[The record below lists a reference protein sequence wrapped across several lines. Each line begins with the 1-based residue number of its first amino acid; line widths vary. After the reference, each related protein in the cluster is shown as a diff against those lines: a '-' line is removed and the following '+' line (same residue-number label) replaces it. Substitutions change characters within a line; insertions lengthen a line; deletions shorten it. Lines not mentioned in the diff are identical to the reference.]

1 MSPILLAL
9 ALTGCT
15 FQPGTA
21 FGRLDAF
28 SADLS
33 FDAGA
38 ARDLGDGV
46 VLTDQGDH
54 VALAALSVVV
64 STVEL
69 QELQGA
75 GGVTFDPA
83 NPPEGYG
90 LCHGGHCHAE
100 DGSLVGYDEIIA
112 ELSGGSAQYVG
123 IVSAAL
129 DLEIDLLAGGP
140 GDLGLQGALLP
151 QAELTR
157 LAVVATTLRGQA
169 QVTGDALLAPLE
181 LSWELPF
188 EGWSTTV
195 DAPVDRDQ
203 PEGLSV
209 ETAVVIDG
217 SLFDGTA
224 WADLGLEPVHL
235 DDAQDG
241 GPGQRLVEQALAT
254 FPTTTVSRSD

>member
-33 FDAGA
+33 FEAGA

-46 VLTDQGDH
+46 VLTDEGYA
-54 VALAALSVVV
+54 VALQALAVQVASI
-64 STVEL
+64 EL

-90 LCHGGHCHAE
+90 LCHGGHCHAD

-112 ELSGGSAQYVG
+112 ELSGGSAEYVG
-123 IVSAAL
+123 IVSATLAQ
-129 DLEIDLLAGGP
+129 EVDLLAGGP

-151 QAELTR
+151 QAELSR
-157 LAVVATTLRGQA
+157 FAVVATTLRGQA
-169 QVTGDALLAPLE
+169 LVSGDALSAPLA
-181 LSWELPF
+181 LRWELPM
-188 EGWSTTV
+188 EGWSTSTEILL
-195 DAPVDRDQ
+195 DRDQ
-203 PEGLSV
+203 PEGVSV
-209 ETAVVIDG
+209 EAELVLSGT
-217 SLFDGTA
+217 LWDGTD
-224 WADLGLEPVHL
+224 WADLGLEPVLL
-235 DDAQDG
+235 DDAADA
-241 GPGQRLVEQALAT
+241 GPGQRLVEQALAS
-254 FPTTTVSRSD
+254 FPTLTVTRSD

>member
-33 FDAGA
+33 FEAGA

-46 VLTDQGDH
+46 VLTDEGYA
-54 VALAALSVVV
+54 VALQALAVQVASI
-64 STVEL
+64 EL

-90 LCHGGHCHAE
+90 LCHGGHCHAD

-112 ELSGGSAQYVG
+112 ELSGGSAEYVG
-123 IVSAAL
+123 IVSATLAQ
-129 DLEIDLLAGGP
+129 EVDLLAGGP

-151 QAELTR
+151 QAELSR
-157 LAVVATTLRGQA
+157 FAVVATTLRGQA

-203 PEGLSV
+203 PEGLSID
-209 ETAVVIDG
+209 ASVVIDG
-217 SLFDGTA
+217 SLFDGTDWSA
-224 WADLGLEPVHL
+224 VGAGPLLL
-235 DDAQDG
+235 SDAQDA
-241 GPGQRLVEQALAT
+241 GPGQRLVEQALAS
-254 FPTTTVSRSD
+254 FPTLTVTRSD